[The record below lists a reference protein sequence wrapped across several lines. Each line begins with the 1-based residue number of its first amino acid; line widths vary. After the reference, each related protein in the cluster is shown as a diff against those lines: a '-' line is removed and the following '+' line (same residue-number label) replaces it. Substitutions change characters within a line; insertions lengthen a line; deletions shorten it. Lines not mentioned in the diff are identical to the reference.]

1 MRTNVV
7 LDDKLVETALQC
19 TGLKTK
25 KELIDYALREILKR
39 QKQKSVLR
47 LAGKLHWE
55 GDLREMRR
63 NRFGNPR

>member
-7 LDDKLVETALQC
+7 LDDKLIEMALQY

-25 KELIDYALREILKR
+25 KELIDYALRELVKR
-39 QKQKSVLR
+39 QKQKSVLQ

-55 GDLREMRR
+55 GNLREMRR
-63 NRFGNPR
+63 DRFGNSR

>member
-7 LDDKLVETALQC
+7 LDDKLIETALQC

-25 KELIDYALREILKR
+25 KELIDYALRELVKR
-39 QKQKSVLR
+39 QKQKSVLQ

-55 GDLREMRR
+55 GNLRKMRR
-63 NRFGNPR
+63 NRFGNSR

>member
-7 LDDKLVETALQC
+7 LDDKLIETALQY

-25 KELIDYALREILKR
+25 KELIDYALRELVRR
-39 QKQKSVLR
+39 QKQKSVLQ

-55 GDLREMRR
+55 GSLREMRR
-63 NRFGNPR
+63 DRFGNSR